1 MASLIV
7 IASVM
12 AVTGVVTGA
21 FVVISFAIRRD
32 DWAVTRGFNASP
44 DRAAR
49 TARIMTGYTRRL

>member
-12 AVTGVVTGA
+12 AIVGVVAGA
-21 FVVISFAIRRD
+21 FITISFAIRRD
-32 DWAVTRGFNASP
+32 DWAVTRGFDAP

-49 TARIMTGYTRRL
+49 TARLMIGYTRRL

>member
-12 AVTGVVTGA
+12 AIVGVLAGA
-21 FVVISFAIRRD
+21 FITISFAIRRD
-32 DWAVTRGFNASP
+32 DWALTRGFDVP

-49 TARIMTGYTRRL
+49 TGRIMTGYTRRL

>member
-12 AVTGVVTGA
+12 AVVGVVAGA
-21 FVVISFAIRRD
+21 FIALSLAIRRD
-32 DWAVTRGFNASP
+32 DWAVTRGFDAP

-49 TARIMTGYTRRL
+49 TARTMTGYTRRL